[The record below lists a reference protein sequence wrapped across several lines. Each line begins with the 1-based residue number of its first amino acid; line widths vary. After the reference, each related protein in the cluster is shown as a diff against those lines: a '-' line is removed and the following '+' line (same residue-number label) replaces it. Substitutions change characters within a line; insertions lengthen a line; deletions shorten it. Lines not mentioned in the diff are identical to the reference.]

1 MSISEKLGR
10 AFSEIESAADE
21 VVTVAKEKIDEKLT
35 PEKKAQI
42 KQEMKA
48 VGEDIV
54 NTGKE
59 IGRDLKEIFSAEKK
73 GQ

>member
-21 VVTVAKEKIDEKLT
+21 VVTAAKEKIDEKLT
-35 PEKKAQI
+35 PEKKEQI

>member
-21 VVTVAKEKIDEKLT
+21 VVAAAKEKIDEKLT
-35 PEKKAQI
+35 PEKKAKI
-42 KQEMKA
+42 KEEMKA

-59 IGRDLKEIFSAEKK
+59 IGRDLKEIFSPEKK
-73 GQ
+73 G

>member
-21 VVTVAKEKIDEKLT
+21 VVTAAKEKIDEKLT
-35 PEKKAQI
+35 PEKKEQI
-42 KQEMKA
+42 KQEMKV

-59 IGRDLKEIFSAEKK
+59 IGRDLKEIFSPEKK
-73 GQ
+73 G

>member
-1 MSISEKLGR
+1 MSISEKLER
-10 AFSEIESAADE
+10 AFNEIGSAADE

>member
-21 VVTVAKEKIDEKLT
+21 AITVAKEKIDEKLT

-42 KQEMKA
+42 KQEMKS

-59 IGRDLKEIFSAEKK
+59 IGRDLKEIFSSEKK
-73 GQ
+73 G

>member
-1 MSISEKLGR
+1 MRSAEERGR

-42 KQEMKA
+42 KQEMKS

-59 IGRDLKEIFSAEKK
+59 IGRDLKEIFSPEKK
-73 GQ
+73 G